1 MNAERIASALD
12 KAKRNGKGWMA
23 CCPAHID
30 SNPSLSIDDGKN
42 GCILVHCHAGCY
54 QDAVLEAIKSKCGID
69 LRNNQTDQRFLH
81 YQLGNPSAVYDYQ
94 DLNGRLIGHMCRFD
108 KADGSKEFRPYV
120 KIGGIFKW
128 EGFPEPRPL
137 YNLPVLKEKPEARA
151 LIVEGEK
158 TCLAAERIF
167 PDMAVLTWPHGAK
180 AWAKADWTV
189 LLGREVIIWPDNDA
203 EGKKAATGI
212 ADHLM
217 SQGICKKVA
226 IVELPDGLQEG
237 WDLADVIPEN
247 FDVQTLAQNAVR
259 IEPQAKDKKLFTAA
273 ELMAMELPPIKFIAD
288 SLVPEGLTIFAGKPK
303 IGKSW
308 LVLALGLA
316 VANGKLSLGKYQTV
330 AGKVIYYALE
340 DRKARFKDRLQRLKD
355 VYDLNDDLIV
365 KFEAPTSEDGGLSAL
380 RSELDQYPETRL
392 VIIDT
397 LQKFKKPSRGNSQ
410 LYADDYKFIGDLKTL
425 ADLKGIGIILVHHLR
440 KMGSSDVFD
449 EISGTLG
456 LTGAADTNLILKK
469 DRGNADAFLHCTG
482 RDIEEMEI
490 ALEFKNFNWQY
501 VSDGDSAKLN
511 PLQRGIISILEK
523 EGALDAPSLRE
534 KLGAEHPKL
543 TSSNFKTTLSRMV
556 RNGLIRNYN
565 HKYSVPK
572 AK

>member
-1 MNAERIASALD
+1 MNAEQIAIALD
-12 KAKRNGKGWMA
+12 KARKNGTGWIA
-23 CCPAHID
+23 CCPAHAD
-30 SNPSLSIDDGKN
+30 KNPSLSISEGKDAP
-42 GCILVHCHAGCY
+42 IIVHCHAGCS
-54 QDAVLEAIKSKCGID
+54 QDAVLNAIKSKVGID
-69 LRNNQTDQRFLH
+69 LRKNHIDNKLNH
-81 YQLGNPSAVYDYQ
+81 YQLGNPSAVYDYH

-108 KADGSKEFRPYV
+108 KKDGSKEFRPYV
-120 KIGGIFKW
+120 KFGGIFKW

-137 YNLPVLKEKPEARA
+137 YNLPVLKEKPDAKI
-151 LIVEGEK
+151 LLVEGEK
-158 TCLAAERIF
+158 TCLVAERIF

-180 AWAKADWTV
+180 SWAKVDWTV
-189 LLGREVIIWPDNDA
+189 LSGRNVTIWPDNDL
-203 EGKKAATGI
+203 EGKKAATGV
-212 ADHLM
+212 ADHVM

-226 IVELPDGLQEG
+226 IVELPNGLQEG
-237 WDLADVIPEN
+237 WDLADTIPQAV
-247 FDVQTLAQNAVR
+247 DVQTLAQNAVR
-259 IEPQAKDKKLFTAA
+259 IESQAKDKKLFTAA
-273 ELMAMELPPIKFIAD
+273 ELMAMELPPIKFIAY

-308 LVLALGLA
+308 LVLGLGLA
-316 VANGKLSLGKYQTV
+316 VANGLLSLGKYQTV
-330 AGKVIYYALE
+330 KGKVLYYALE
-340 DRKARFKDRLQRLKD
+340 DRKARFKDRLQKLKK
-355 VYDLNDDLIV
+355 VYAPNDNLII
-365 KFEAPTSEDGGLSAL
+365 KFESPTSEDGGLSAL

-511 PLQRGIISILEK
+511 PLQKGIISILEK
-523 EGALDAPSLRE
+523 EGALDAASVRE
-534 KLGAEHPKL
+534 KLGAEYPKL
-543 TSSNFKTTLSRMV
+543 TSGNFKTTLSRMV
-556 RNGLIRNYN
+556 KNGLVKNYN